1 MGRYAVTN
9 QHSELL
15 TALYSVYPE
24 AAILMQPD
32 TAHMVVEGHRLMSRQ
47 TIPGV
52 DIQTEATKEAIT
64 IHIHVD
70 EGVQLEHPIH
80 SCVGVMAAHG
90 SQHIRLHVEL
100 EPGSSAHLLA
110 HCMFPNAEMVKH
122 VMEARIEVGEG
133 AELRHTE
140 GHFHGPYGGIEV
152 RPEAYVNVH
161 PRARYFSDFSLTT
174 GRVGLLNIDYQVE
187 VGDDAVAEIAARVY
201 GHATDEISIRDE
213 MSLGGR
219 NARGLIKTR
228 LAVEDDATSEVI
240 GITHGKAEGARGH
253 MDCTELVRDRAT
265 ARAEPVVYVRHP
277 LAKVTH
283 EAAIGSVDQK
293 QLETLM
299 AHGLTP
305 DEAVDV
311 IIMGLLR

>member
-1 MGRYAVTN
+1 MTE
-9 QHSELL
+9 QQPDLL

-24 AAILMQPD
+24 AAVLMQPD
-32 TAHMVVEGHRLMSRQ
+32 TAHMVVEGHRLLSQ
-47 TIPGV
+47 QLIPGV
-52 DIQTEATKEAIT
+52 DIETEVAAEAVT
-64 IHIHVD
+64 IHIRVA
-70 EGVQLEHPIH
+70 EGIQLKQPIH
-80 SCVGVMAAHG
+80 SCIGLIMPHG

-100 EPGSSAHLLA
+100 EPGASAQLLA

-122 VMEARIEVGEG
+122 LMEAHVEVGEG

-152 RPEAYVNVH
+152 RPQAYVNVH
-161 PRARYFSDFSLTT
+161 PGGRYFSDFSLTS
-174 GRVGLLNIDYQVE
+174 GRVGLLNVDYQVQ
-187 VGDDAVAEIAARVY
+187 VGDEAVAEITARVY
-201 GHATDEISIRDE
+201 GHATDEINSRDE
-213 MSLGGR
+213 MTLGGR

-228 LAVEDDATSEVI
+228 VAVEDDATSEVI

-253 MDCTELVRDRAT
+253 MDCTELVRDRAL
-265 ARAEPVVYVRHP
+265 ARAEPIVRVEHP

-293 QLETLM
+293 QMETLM

>member
-1 MGRYAVTN
+1 VTE
-9 QHSELL
+9 QRPDIL
-15 TALYSVYPE
+15 TALYNVYPE
-24 AAILMQPD
+24 AAVLMNPD
-32 TAHMVVEGHRLMSRQ
+32 TAHMVVEGQRMVSRQ
-47 TIPGV
+47 GIPGV
-52 DIQTEATKEAIT
+52 EIDAEEAEKAIT
-64 IHIHVD
+64 IHILVA
-70 EGVQLEHPIH
+70 EGVQVPNPIH
-80 SCVGVMAAHG
+80 SCVGLMAPHG
-90 SQHIRLHVEL
+90 AQHIRLHVEL
-100 EPGSSAHLLA
+100 EPGSSAHILA
-110 HCMFPNAEMVKH
+110 HCMFPNAELVKH
-122 VMEARIEVGEG
+122 VMEAHVEVGEG

-152 RPEAYVNVH
+152 RPQAYVNVH
-161 PRARYFSDFSLTT
+161 PGGRYFSDFSLTT
-174 GRVGLLNIDYQVE
+174 GRVGLLNVDYRVQ
-187 VGDDAVAEIAARVY
+187 VGDDALAEIAARVY

-213 MSLGGR
+213 MILGGR

-228 LAVEDDATSEVI
+228 VAVEDDATSEVI
-240 GITHGKAEGARGH
+240 GVTLGLAEGARGH
-253 MDCTELVRDRAT
+253 MDCTELVRDRAL
-265 ARAEPVVYVRHP
+265 ARAEPIVNVQHP